1 MKKVLLL
8 VEDDEALLDAL
19 KSELNQKDEFVVF
32 VAKDGNEGLE
42 VALREHPQLI
52 LLDLLMPKMD
62 GIAMLKK
69 LREDEWG
76 KNVKVI
82 ILTNLDDKNKI
93 AEAVANRVFDYMI
106 KSNWKL
112 GDIYKK
118 VSTELKY
125 IE

>member
-8 VEDDEALLDAL
+8 VEDDEVLLDAL
-19 KSELNQKDEFVVF
+19 KSELNQKDEFAIF

-93 AEAVANRVFDYMI
+93 AEAVASRVFDYMI

>member
-82 ILTNLDDKNKI
+82 ILTNLDNKDKI
-93 AEAVANRVFDYMI
+93 SEAVDNRVFDYMI